1 MKRFSLRLKKE
12 LHELLR
18 KESFETEK
26 SINEI
31 VTKLIEDKY
40 KENKKMEEKKLLKK
54 IEKIIEKKYYAMG
67 HMGNE
72 IINFTI
78 KLTDEEKETFS
89 NMELSENYR
98 YDLDRNNLNINYSE
112 EI

>member
-1 MKRFSLRLKKE
+1 MKRFSLRLEKE

-18 KESFETEK
+18 KESFETGK

-31 VTKLIEDKY
+31 IVELIGSKY
-40 KENKKMEEKKLLKK
+40 KENAKMKEKELLKR
-54 IEKIIEKKYYAMG
+54 IEKIIEKKYYTMG

-78 KLTDEEKETFS
+78 ELTDEEKETFS
-89 NMELSENYR
+89 DMELTENYE
-98 YDLDRNNLNINYSE
+98 YDLKENSLNISYSE